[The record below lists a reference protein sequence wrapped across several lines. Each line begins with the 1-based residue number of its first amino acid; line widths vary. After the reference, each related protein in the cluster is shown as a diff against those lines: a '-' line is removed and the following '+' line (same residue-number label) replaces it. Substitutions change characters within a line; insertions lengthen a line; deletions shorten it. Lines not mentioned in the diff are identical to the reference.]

1 MHNDNH
7 GGHHRT
13 LYAPYGGHFS
23 LDQCILQ
30 WHGHR
35 YRDCC
40 AFRWRTCLHLF
51 VVEWS
56 NQPDCNGALRR
67 FLYGD
72 GNGHEWLH
80 SNGSV
85 KKPAEQ
91 SPVLQDRRQRIREKL
106 GEQSALERPILG
118 IGLMDNVEIG
128 AGRDILLTLAAE
140 GLDKIPVHIPRSNLA
155 EFRNFIKD

>member
-1 MHNDNH
+1 MADIPAEIAFIDNPAIS
-7 GGHHRT
+7 GREEKFVT
-13 LYAPYGGHFS
+13 VTIAMAPVLAS
-23 LDQCILQ
+23 
-30 WHGHR
+30 
-35 YRDCC
+35 
-40 AFRWRTCLHLF
+40 WRESMF
-51 VVEWS
+51 
-56 NQPDCNGALRR
+56 A
-67 FLYGD
+67 
-72 GNGHEWLH
+72 HEWLH